1 MLGSAHL
8 VGKAE
13 IENSQ
18 IVYRAHEETVNRTVK
33 YGTALVLAHLM
44 VNIIHGAAHREL
56 GVELGPAAMLFVIG
70 IILLCPL
77 FAMVLLWTSYKRLGL
92 VILALSMAASL
103 AFGLYNHFAVRGPDH
118 VGQQGPTPWGTAFVL
133 TAYLLLFME
142 AMGTY
147 MGLYFL
153 YRRVRS

>member
-1 MLGSAHL
+1 M
-8 VGKAE
+8 
-13 IENSQ
+13 N
-18 IVYRAHEETVNRTVK
+18 RAVK

-56 GVELGPAAMLFVIG
+56 GVKLGPAGMLFVIG

-77 FAMVLLWTSYKRLGL
+77 FAMVLLWTSQMRLGL
-92 VILALSMAASL
+92 VALTLSMAASL
-103 AFGLYNHFAVRGPDH
+103 VFGLYNHFAVRGPDH
-118 VGQQGPTPWGTAFVL
+118 VGEQVSGPWGTAFVL
-133 TAYLLLFME
+133 TAYLLFFTE

-153 YRRVRS
+153 NRSRISKTVG